1 MECPVCGAD
10 VEQIPSGVGRI
21 GIVCRVCGEYDVETA
36 VIAAGQWR
44 TLQPEQRR
52 DILDEAKRSAQP
64 GTPPLIRSYLLD

>member
-1 MECPVCGAD
+1 MDCVVCGAD
-10 VEQIPSGVGRI
+10 AEQIPSGVGRI

-44 TLQPEQRR
+44 SLEPEQRR

-64 GTPPLIRSYLLD
+64 GTRPLIQSYLLE